1 MTMPG
6 LSVDVMKAPDLS
18 ILTKVRYLVISLR
31 TLA

>member
-6 LSVDVMKAPDLS
+6 LSMDVMKAPDL
-18 ILTKVRYLVISLR
+18 ILTKVRYLVIFLR